1 MNNHFVLTANKALL
15 ATVVASVVSSPAKA
29 GVPVLD
35 IPPAQVERVVCSI
48 TAAIKYQIPANLMLA
63 VAEQEGGKP
72 GLENKNRNDNGTYD
86 TGPMQFNTLYLRDL
100 EKYGI
105 TAEDVSQPGC
115 YSYDLAAW
123 RIRGHIKN
131 DTGDIWTKA
140 ANYHSRTP
148 YYNQIYRS
156 MIIPKAAKWEK
167 WIEARF
173 NTFDATNPAE
183 QDKQVQPQPQ
193 LAAAMVTP
201 EDKTI
206 ATPEQVSATEQ
217 AGAEPPKNDGTA
229 ASATP
234 STELIGFAASV
245 KQIPVKQVAK
255 ADYQP
260 STEPLVGHYNKAAA
274 DALAAVYGN
283 IKFR

>member
-1 MNNHFVLTANKALL
+1 MNNHIVLTTQKALL
-15 ATVVASVVSSPAKA
+15 ASFVASLMMVSPAQA
-29 GVPVLD
+29 GVPTLD

-72 GLENKNRNDNGTYD
+72 GLENKNRNTDGTYD
-86 TGPMQFNTLYLRDL
+86 TGPMQFNTVYLRDL

-148 YYNQIYRS
+148 YFNQIYRDQ
-156 MIIPKAAKWEK
+156 IIPKAAKWEK

-173 NTFDATNPAE
+173 NTFDATNPAKLAE
-183 QDKQVQPQPQ
+183 QTQ
-193 LAAAMVTP
+193 LASAVVTP
-201 EDKTI
+201 EEKTI
-206 ATPEQVSATEQ
+206 STPEQVSSTEQ
-217 AGAEPPKNDGTA
+217 ADAEPPKNDGTA

-260 STEPLVGHYNKAAA
+260 STEPLAGHYNKAAA

>member
-1 MNNHFVLTANKALL
+1 MNNHFVLTAKKALL
-15 ATVVASVVSSPAKA
+15 ASFVASIIATPAKA

-35 IPPAQVERVVCSI
+35 IPPEQVERVVCSI

-86 TGPMQFNTLYLRDL
+86 TGPMQFNTVYLKDL

-131 DTGDIWTKA
+131 DSGDIWTKA

-148 YYNQIYRS
+148 YYNQIYRNL
-156 MIIPKAAKWEK
+156 IIPKAAKWEK

-173 NTFDATNPAE
+173 NTFDATKPQNQE
-183 QDKQVQPQPQ
+183 VQPQ
-193 LAAAMVTP
+193 LAAAVVTP
-201 EDKTI
+201 EEKGVKHVQEVASVAPT
-206 ATPEQVSATEQ
+206 
-217 AGAEPPKNDGTA
+217 GAEPPKKDGVA
-229 ASATP
+229 ATP
-234 STELIGFAASV
+234 AGSTELIGFAASV
-245 KQIPVKQVAK
+245 KQIPVKQVAR
-255 ADYQP
+255 ADYEP
-260 STEPLVGHYNKAAA
+260 SSEPLAGHYNKAAA
-274 DALAAVYGN
+274 DALAAFYGN
-283 IKFR
+283 IKLR

>member
-1 MNNHFVLTANKALL
+1 MNNHIVLTTKKALL
-15 ATVVASVVSSPAKA
+15 ASFVASLMASPAKA
-29 GVPVLD
+29 GVPALD

-86 TGPMQFNTLYLRDL
+86 TGPMQFNTVYLRDL

-148 YYNQIYRS
+148 YYNQIYRNQ
-156 MIIPKAAKWEK
+156 IIPRAAKWEK

-173 NTFDATNPAE
+173 NTFDATNPAKQAE
-183 QDKQVQPQPQ
+183 QTQ
-193 LAAAMVTP
+193 LASAVVTP
-201 EDKTI
+201 EEKVI
-206 ATPEQVSATEQ
+206 VTPEQVSPSEQVAT
-217 AGAEPPKNDGTA
+217 EPPKNDGTA
-229 ASATP
+229 ATP
-234 STELIGFAASV
+234 KASTELIGFAASV

-260 STEPLVGHYNKAAA
+260 SSEPLVGHYNKAAA

>member
-1 MNNHFVLTANKALL
+1 MNNHIVLTTKKALL
-15 ATVVASVVSSPAKA
+15 ASFVASLMATPAKA

-86 TGPMQFNTLYLRDL
+86 TGPMQFNTVYLRDL

-131 DTGDIWTKA
+131 DSGDLWTKA
-140 ANYHSRTP
+140 SNYHSRTP
-148 YYNQIYRS
+148 YYNQIYRNQ
-156 MIIPKAAKWEK
+156 IIPRAAKWEK

-173 NTFDATNPAE
+173 NTFDATNPAKQAE
-183 QDKQVQPQPQ
+183 QTQ
-193 LAAAMVTP
+193 LASAVVTP
-201 EDKTI
+201 EEKTI
-206 ATPEQVSATEQ
+206 VTPEQVSTTEQ
-217 AGAEPPKNDGTA
+217 ASTEPPKNDGTA
-229 ASATP
+229 TSAIP
-234 STELIGFAASV
+234 STELVGFAASV

-260 STEPLVGHYNKAAA
+260 SSEPLAGHYNKAAA
-274 DALAAVYGN
+274 DALAAMYGN

>member
-1 MNNHFVLTANKALL
+1 MNNHIVLTTKKALL
-15 ATVVASVVSSPAKA
+15 ASFVASLMASPAKA

-86 TGPMQFNTLYLRDL
+86 TGPMQFNTVYLRDL

-131 DTGDIWTKA
+131 DAGDIWTKA
-140 ANYHSRTP
+140 ANYHSKTP
-148 YYNQIYRS
+148 YYNQIYRNQ
-156 MIIPKAAKWEK
+156 IIPKAAKWEK

-173 NTFDATNPAE
+173 NTFDATNPAKQAE
-183 QDKQVQPQPQ
+183 QTQ
-193 LAAAMVTP
+193 LASAVVTP
-201 EDKTI
+201 EEKTV
-206 ATPEQVSATEQ
+206 ATPEQVSPTEQ
-217 AGAEPPKNDGTA
+217 ASAEPPKNDSGA
-229 ASATP
+229 ASASS

-245 KQIPVKQVAK
+245 KQIPVKQVAR

-260 STEPLVGHYNKAAA
+260 SSEPVERHYNKAAA

>member
-1 MNNHFVLTANKALL
+1 M
-15 ATVVASVVSSPAKA
+15 ATPAKA
-29 GVPVLD
+29 GVPELD
-35 IPPAQVERVVCSI
+35 IPPGQVERVVCSI

-63 VAEQEGGKP
+63 VAEQEGGKS

-86 TGPMQFNTLYLRDL
+86 TGPMQFNTVYLRDL

-131 DTGDIWTKA
+131 DSGDIWTKA

-148 YYNQIYRS
+148 YYNDIYRS
-156 MIIPKAAKWEK
+156 HIIPKAAKWQK

-173 NTFDATNPAE
+173 NTFDATKPQSHTE
-183 QDKQVQPQPQ
+183 QPQ
-193 LAAAMVTP
+193 LAAVTITP
-201 EDKTI
+201 EEKASKSI
-206 ATPEQVSATEQ
+206 EQVSTLAQ
-217 AGAEPPKNDGTA
+217 AGSSVTEPPKNDGTA
-229 ASATP
+229 ATP
-234 STELIGFAASV
+234 TASTELIGFAASV
-245 KQIPVKQVAK
+245 KQIPVKQVAS

-260 STEPLVGHYNKAAA
+260 SPASVSGQTNPLAGHYNKAAA

-283 IKFR
+283 IKLR